1 MQTTAHILM
10 VRPTRFERNQ
20 QTQSS
25 NAFQNQTLTMH
36 HAQETALAE
45 FDQYVAKLE
54 AAGVNVF
61 VMNDVND
68 VHTPDSIFPN
78 NWVSFHEDGTV
89 FLYPMEAENRR
100 AERNFA
106 YLEQLQK
113 TFQMNELHDLS
124 FFENE
129 GVYLEG
135 TGSLVLDRVNR
146 IAYVCRSSR
155 SDAKAIQH
163 WAKLSRYRVF
173 EFSATDE
180 QGTAIYHTNVMMSIG
195 RQVAFVCMDSL
206 CRPEERIALSNLLED
221 TGKVLIA
228 LSLAQMKAFAGN
240 VLEVCNV
247 AGDAILA
254 MSDRAWNSFTKC
266 QKNLMT
272 QYVKPL
278 HTNLDTIETLGGGGA
293 RCMIAE
299 IHLPLFNK

>member
-10 VRPTRFERNQ
+10 VRPTRFERNR

-54 AAGVNVF
+54 AAGVQVF

-100 AERNFA
+100 AERNLT
-106 YLEQLQK
+106 YLEQLRK

-124 FFENE
+124 YFEND
-129 GVYLEG
+129 GIYLEG

-155 SDAKAIQH
+155 SDAKAIKH
-163 WAKLSRYRVF
+163 WATLSRYRVF
-173 EFSATDE
+173 EFSAADDH
-180 QGTAIYHTNVMMSIG
+180 GRAIYHTNVMMSIG
-195 RQVAFVCMDSL
+195 QQVAFVCMDSL
-206 CRPEERIALSNLLED
+206 CHPEERVTLSKLLEQ
-221 TGKVLIA
+221 TGKVLIE
-228 LSLAQMKAFAGN
+228 LSLTQMKEFAGN
-240 VLEVCNV
+240 VLEVRNA
-247 AGDAILA
+247 AGDVILA
-254 MSDRAWNSFTKC
+254 MSDRAWNSFTQC
-266 QKNLMT
+266 QKNIMT
-272 QYVKPL
+272 
-278 HTNLDTIETLGGGGA
+278 T
-293 RCMIAE
+293 
-299 IHLPLFNK
+299 